1 MRFTVIILLL
11 PALAACAND
20 LQSMAK
26 QADAQAIHNNDDD
39 NECRSTGTTVG
50 TDPYFQC
57 RANQA
62 QTRLEA
68 ETAAR
73 EAKRNAAALPPA
85 QPQ

>member
-11 PALAACAND
+11 PALAACASD

-39 NECRSTGTTVG
+39 NECRSIGTTVG

-73 EAKRNAAALPPA
+73 EAKRNAAALPPG